1 MAKSRKQ
8 EINTGSTDGKA
19 PILAS
24 EKPSTGE
31 ELKPSPASIEHAQS
45 DTKPLSPAEALSLW
59 QTACFDLQS
68 QGFKVAILAR
78 DNRVYLIAQPPASIG
93 KLTFEGGHIR
103 LNGLPV
109 SDL

>member
-1 MAKSRKQ
+1 MAKLKEQ
-8 EINTGSTDGKA
+8 GINTGNGDGKA

-24 EKPSTGE
+24 EKQSTAG
-31 ELKPSPASIEHAQS
+31 ELKPSPASTEPAQS
-45 DTKPLSPAEALSLW
+45 NISLAESLSLW

-78 DNRVYLIAQPPASIG
+78 DNRLFLLAQPPASIG
-93 KLTFEGGHIR
+93 NLTYEKGHLR
-103 LNGLPV
+103 LDGVPV